1 MWTPGGGIL
10 ADVIDPE
17 GQDELEEQAHSVPAV
32 NAPLPI
38 LALRETIVFPLT
50 TVPLAVGRERSIRLV
65 ESLQGGG
72 RLIGLVAQRSP
83 EIEIARPGD
92 MFPVGTLARVRR
104 VMRAPDG
111 SQSVWVQAIERLR
124 VVTYVQEDPYL
135 MAQVEVLSDSDEAA
149 VEVDALSRR
158 ALDAFQRLVAVS
170 PFLPDELVA
179 RALNLESRRALFYL
193 IASSLRISLEERQ
206 ELLEIDSLQDRYQ
219 RLLGQ
224 LDREIELLEL
234 GAKLQGDV
242 RERIDKSQREYFLRE
257 QLKAIQQELGEE
269 DPAQAE
275 LNEIREKVQAADM
288 PDEARREAERELSRL
303 ERLPPASPEH
313 SVIRTYLDWLVA
325 MPWNRGLGADIDI
338 ARARRVLDEDHYDLE
353 KVKERILEYLAVKKL
368 RIDRGVEGG
377 ATVTAVEQP
386 EVVED
391 GPLVAH
397 PEGNGTADA
406 IPSSANGSREPL
418 ETLTPESIPELRPP
432 HFSDD
437 FHEPILCLVGPPGV
451 GKTSL
456 GQSIARALGR
466 KFVRMSLGGVRD
478 EAEVRGHRRTYVGAM
493 PGRVVQMIRRA
504 ESNDPV
510 FMLDEIEK
518 IGQDWRGD
526 PSSALLEVLDPEQN
540 RDFRDHYLDV
550 PFDLSRVMFIT
561 TANTVDTIHAA
572 LRDRMEILTLP
583 GYTENEKV
591 GIARRFLIPK
601 QLLAHGLRR
610 DELEYTDEAL
620 HQTIRDYT
628 SEAGVR
634 NLERE
639 IASVIRKTA
648 KAIAEG
654 ISHQVLVTPELLR
667 EYLGRPKFFG
677 EVAERIDRPGVAT
690 GLVYTPVGGDIVFVE
705 ASVVPGKKELRIT
718 GQLGDVMRE
727 SAEAALSFVRSRSTL
742 LGIDERFF
750 ETNDIHVHVPGGAIP
765 KDGPSAGITLAVALA
780 SALTGRLVRDDV
792 AMTGEITLRG
802 KVLPVGGIKE
812 KVLGAHRAGLR
823 TIILPRRNEADLE
836 ELPAA
841 LRAEFTIHP
850 VESVDEVL
858 GIALHPKSES
868 ERRNEDPPEVQQLV
882 ADTTTAAEHREEAP
896 PLPAR

>member
-1 MWTPGGGIL
+1 M
-10 ADVIDPE
+10 IDLE
-17 GQDELEEQAHSVPAV
+17 GQEEQETLGEGTPTVTGPI
-32 NAPLPI
+32 PI

-50 TVPLAVGRERSIRLV
+50 TAPLAVGRERSIRLIDSV
-65 ESLQGGG
+65 QGSN

-83 EIEIARPGD
+83 EVEVARPD
-92 MFPVGTLARVRR
+92 DLYRVGSLARILR
-104 VMRAPDG
+104 VLRAPDG
-111 SQSVWVQAIERLR
+111 TQSVWVQALERLR
-124 VVTYVQEDPYL
+124 IEEFTQEEPFLVARVTVLPDPDEHSL
-135 MAQVEVLSDSDEAA
+135 EVE
-149 VEVDALSRR
+149 ALSRR
-158 ALDAFQRLVAVS
+158 ALDAFQRLVSVS
-170 PFLPDELVA
+170 PFLPDELVP

-193 IASSLRISLEERQ
+193 IASSLRINLEERQ
-206 ELLEIDSLQDRYQ
+206 ALLEIDTLKQRYL
-219 RLLGQ
+219 RLLVQ

-257 QLKAIQQELGEE
+257 QLRAIQQELGEE

-275 LNEIREKVQAADM
+275 LNELREKVRAAHLS
-288 PDEARREAERELSRL
+288 PEARREAERELSRL

-313 SVIRTYLDWLVA
+313 SVIRTYLDWLLA
-325 MPWNRGLGADIDI
+325 MPWNRSRGVEIDV

-353 KVKERILEYLAVKKL
+353 KVKDRILEYLAVKKL
-368 RIDRGVEGG
+368 RQERGVDAQEAASTTAEAEPNG
-377 ATVTAVEQP
+377 A
-386 EVVED
+386 
-391 GPLVAH
+391 
-397 PEGNGTADA
+397 
-406 IPSSANGSREPL
+406 SAAEPGL
-418 ETLTPESIPELRPP
+418 ETPP
-432 HFSDD
+432 PASHSGTLDEPPAAGKPVGGEFR
-437 FHEPILCLVGPPGV
+437 EPILCFVGPPGV

-478 EAEVRGHRRTYVGAM
+478 EAEIRGHRRTYIGAL
-493 PGRVVQMIRRA
+493 PGRIIQAIRRA

-518 IGQDWRGD
+518 VGQDWRGD

-550 PFDLSRVMFIT
+550 SFDLSRVMFIT
-561 TANTVDTIHAA
+561 TANTVDTIHPA

-583 GYTENEKV
+583 GYTEAEKL

-601 QLLAHGLRR
+601 QLAAHGLRP
-610 DELEYTDEAL
+610 DELEYSDEAL
-620 HQTIRDYT
+620 HVTIQDYT
-628 SEAGVR
+628 REAGVR

-639 IASVIRKTA
+639 IASVVRKAA

-654 ISHQVLVTPELLR
+654 TTQRVLVTPEVVR
-667 EYLGRPKFFG
+667 EYLGRPKFFA
-677 EVAERIDRPGVAT
+677 EAAERIDRPGIAT

-705 ASVVPGKKELRIT
+705 ASVLPGKKDLRIT

-727 SAEAALSFVRSRSTL
+727 SAEAALSFVRSRAKA

-750 ETNDIHVHVPGGAIP
+750 ETSDIHLHVPGGAVP
-765 KDGPSAGITLAVALA
+765 KDGPSAGITIAAALA

-812 KVLGAHRAGLR
+812 KVLGAHRAGIR
-823 TIILPRRNEADLE
+823 KVILPRRNEADLD
-836 ELPAA
+836 ELPQP
-841 LRAEFTIHP
+841 LRAELTVYP

-858 GIALHPKSES
+858 ALA
-868 ERRNEDPPEVQQLV
+868 L
-882 ADTTTAAEHREEAP
+882 
-896 PLPAR
+896 LPAAAAPCGNGHDANGAAAKPARRGRKRAGE